1 MPTAKE
7 IMTTEPVTVSPG
19 TSVKE
24 LAVILE
30 DNNFTGAPVVDEDGK
45 LVGVVTESDLI
56 DQHKNLHLPTVITI
70 FDWVLPIGGGGETE
84 KELKK
89 MAGSTVAD
97 IMSEDVVTV
106 DEDASLEDIATI
118 MSEQKV
124 HFVPVM
130 SGEKLVGIVDRS
142 DVVKAIIKGE

>member
-7 IMTTEPVTVSPG
+7 IMTTEPVTVSPE
-19 TSVKE
+19 TSVKD

-30 DNNFTGAPVVDEDGK
+30 ENNYTGAPVVDKDGK

-70 FDWVLPIGGGGETE
+70 FDWVLPLEGGGETE

-89 MAGSTVAD
+89 MAGSTVSD
-97 IMSEDVVTV
+97 IMSKDVVTV
-106 DEDASLEDIATI
+106 DENASLEDIATI

-124 HFVPVM
+124 HFVPVV
-130 SGEKLVGIVDRS
+130 SGEDLVGIVDRS
-142 DVVKAIIKGE
+142 DVVNAIIKEE